1 MPSARRPSGAKNITT
16 AVPSESVAAY
26 DRRAFPPGRF
36 YCRRNVY
43 APHLPR
49 RAALALE
56 PAHNPW
62 RSVRSLYPVAIRRAA
77 VSLTRDPQSLGLLYL
92 DSRELPQY
100 LTREQIPALVG
111 SCKSE
116 RDRMFVRVGFET
128 GGRVSELLEIRKS
141 DIDLSNR
148 QIRLRTLKRKLG
160 DRRRKHHEFFRWIPV
175 STALC
180 ADLANFML
188 QVAMHGPSKGDAARH
203 GDRLAALDRL
213 LSAIALPAKVTLD
226 QAATVRELA
235 LPVLEEF
242 HGRDFKKL
250 HRELVRVRAG
260 HRVTRVLRQAR
271 ALELEQ
277 GRLVENMRLFPF
289 SRQNADKIVRSAAKR
304 AGLIA
309 RGGRDVSTHILRHSF
324 AMNCLTQGVPITVL
338 KDLLGHAS
346 ITSTMVYLKTHPVE
360 AKAFL
365 EKVKF

>member
-1 MPSARRPSGAKNITT
+1 M
-16 AVPSESVAAY
+16 
-26 DRRAFPPGRF
+26 
-36 YCRRNVY
+36 
-43 APHLPR
+43 
-49 RAALALE
+49 
-56 PAHNPW
+56 
-62 RSVRSLYPVAIRRAA
+62 
-77 VSLTRDPQSLGLLYL
+77 SLTVRDPQSLALLHL

-128 GGRVSELLEIRKS
+128 GGRVSELLEIRKA
-141 DIDLSNR
+141 DIDLANR
-148 QIRLRTLKRKLG
+148 QIRLRTLKRKAYG
-160 DRRRKHHEFFRWIPV
+160 DRRAKHHEFYRWIPV
-175 STALC
+175 SAGLC
-180 ADLANFML
+180 ADVGNFML
-188 QVAMHGPSKGDAARH
+188 QVAMHGQSKGEAARH
-203 GDRLAALDRL
+203 TARLGELDRLAALPDPAAAREP
-213 LSAIALPAKVTLD
+213 AIAA
-226 QAATVRELA
+226 LA
-235 LPVLEEF
+235 EF

-250 HRELVRVRAG
+250 HRELARVRAG
-260 HRVTRVLRQAR
+260 HRVARVLRQAR

>member
-1 MPSARRPSGAKNITT
+1 M
-16 AVPSESVAAY
+16 
-26 DRRAFPPGRF
+26 
-36 YCRRNVY
+36 
-43 APHLPR
+43 
-49 RAALALE
+49 
-56 PAHNPW
+56 
-62 RSVRSLYPVAIRRAA
+62 
-77 VSLTRDPQSLGLLYL
+77 SLTRDPQALALLHL

-128 GGRVSELLEIRKS
+128 GGRVSELLEIRKA

-148 QIRLRTLKRKLG
+148 QIRLRTLKRKFG
-160 DRRRKHHEFFRWIPV
+160 DRRAKHHEFFRWIPV
-175 STALC
+175 SAALC
-180 ADLANFML
+180 ADVGNYML
-188 QVAMHGPSKGDAARH
+188 QVAMHGSSKHEAARH
-203 GDRLAALDRL
+203 AARLGELDRLAALPDPAAAREP
-213 LSAIALPAKVTLD
+213 AIAA
-226 QAATVRELA
+226 LA
-235 LPVLEEF
+235 EF

-250 HRELVRVRAG
+250 HRELARVRAG
-260 HRVTRVLRQAR
+260 HRVARVLRQAR

-289 SRQNADKIVRSAAKR
+289 SRQNADKIVRQAAKR

-309 RGGRDVSTHILRHSF
+309 CGGRDVSTHILRHSF
-324 AMNCLTQGVPITVL
+324 AMNCITQGVPVTVL

-360 AKAFL
+360 AKHFL